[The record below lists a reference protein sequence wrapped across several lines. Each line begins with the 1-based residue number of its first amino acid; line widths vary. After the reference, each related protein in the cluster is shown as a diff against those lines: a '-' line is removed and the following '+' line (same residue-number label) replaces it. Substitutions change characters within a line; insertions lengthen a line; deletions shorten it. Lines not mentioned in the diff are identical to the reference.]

1 MSLSLPATSAE
12 FLSADPAEVAAII
25 LDEYAE
31 QGELRIDTAAFQVV
45 QQLDG
50 EHGLSAGRRRQAGLV
65 VSEACNLLERVGA
78 LCQQPE
84 SDDPRDLLVTMRGHQ
99 FRAAEDPAAE
109 LRRAAA

>member
-1 MSLSLPATSAE
+1 MSLPATSAE
-12 FLSADPAEVAAII
+12 FLSADPAEIAALI

-31 QGELRIDTAAFQVV
+31 RGELRIDNAAFEVV

-50 EHGLSAGRRRQAGLV
+50 QHGLSAGRRRQAALV
-65 VSEACNLLERVGA
+65 VSEACNLLARVGA
-78 LCQQPE
+78 VCQQPE
-84 SDDPRDLLVTMRGHQ
+84 SDDPRALLVTTRGHQ